1 MAPINHP
8 LSLIHK
14 SSLKAFAWAIAEKS
28 TNPNRFNPENWPGD
42 KWYRNFEGR
51 HNLTNRK
58 PDNIDRGRS
67 RMGNTQQFGIKHFDL
82 LEETIDRLHLRDN
95 PKAIFNCD
103 ESMIAM
109 DRRSGT
115 VVVSRKTKHAYSEIK
130 GTRDHITVNACVG
143 IRLRHATPYHFL
155 TVLSTW
161 SLLLEMDQ
169 MERYIQYLIM
179 GVWIANFFMVLFRN
193 YSSPTQ
199 TEFLALNYLI

>member
-14 SSLKAFAWAIAEKS
+14 PSLKAFAWAIAEKS

-115 VVVSRKTKHAYSEIK
+115 VVVSRKTKHAYSESK

-161 SLLLEMDQ
+161 SLCS
-169 MERYIQYLIM
+169 RWTRWSVIFNI
-179 GVWIANFFMVLFRN
+179 
-193 YSSPTQ
+193 
-199 TEFLALNYLI
+199 